1 MGYFK
6 FKEETERLNAEAME
20 CLKEKFSETERISAY
35 NSEKVLAAFM
45 KAGVC
50 ANHLSATDGYGYGDR
65 GREVADLVYSY
76 VFGAEDAIVRHNFV
90 SGTHTLS
97 VGLFGVLRPGDRMVS
112 VVGTPYDTIRE
123 VIGIQGEKGRGS
135 LIDFGVVYDEIPL
148 LSDGTVNI
156 DAVKTEAVGAK
167 MIYVQRSRGYEL
179 RPSLTIDDIEK
190 IVKAAKGANKDV
202 IVAVDNCYGEFT
214 EMREPTDVGADLI
227 MGSLIKNP
235 GGSIAETGGYI
246 AGRKDLVE
254 MCADRLTVIGQGKE
268 VGCTLGHTKK
278 ILQGLF
284 LAPKIVEGAIKTADY
299 ASCLFE
305 KAGYEC
311 YPSYKTARS
320 DIVTSIKLGSREKL
334 IAFCRGI
341 QSGSPIDSVVAP
353 EPWGMPGYDDEVIM
367 AAGTFNMGASIE
379 LSADGPLR
387 EPFAVYMQ
395 GGVTFETGK
404 IGVEKALENLVDL
417 I

>member
-1 MGYFK
+1 MGYFR
-6 FKEETERLNAEAME
+6 FKEEVEKLDSEALE
-20 CLKEKFSETERISAY
+20 CLREKFSETERISKY

-45 KAGVC
+45 KAGVQ
-50 ANHLSATDGYGYGDR
+50 ANHLTATDGYGYGDR
-65 GREVADLVYSY
+65 GREVADLVYAY

-97 VGLFGVLRPGDRMVS
+97 VGLFGVLRPGDKMVS

-123 VIGIQGEKGRGS
+123 VIGIQGDKGRGS
-135 LIDFGVVYDEIPL
+135 LIDFGVLYEEIPL
-148 LSDGTVNI
+148 LSDGTVNLEEV
-156 DAVKTEAVGAK
+156 ASAAVGAK

-179 RPSLTIDDIEK
+179 RPSLTISEIEK

-214 EMREPTDVGADLI
+214 ETREPSDVGADLV

-246 AGRKDLVE
+246 AGRRDLVE

-284 LAPKIVEGAIKTADY
+284 LAPKVVEGAVKTADY

-311 YPSYKTARS
+311 YPSYKTVRS
-320 DIVTSIKLGSREKL
+320 DIVTSVKLGSREKL
-334 IAFCRGI
+334 IAFCRGV

-404 IGVEKALENLVDL
+404 IGVQKALENLIDL
-417 I
+417 N